1 MDNLFTLINEKYYVG
16 HYLPYNSVGENNSDF
31 NEDDEPLF
39 ILRKSNPRD
48 HFDGK
53 HLFYTFDKSV
63 NGSKEEFEKNYGN
76 PLCEVTVQRS
86 TFVVEENEDK
96 ICLKV
101 FYCGKHRKAGEVFFR
116 KSTKLNYITFNKKT
130 NIFTVGKNT
139 EYHKKR
145 GKGKGS
151 VVRRNSFPIS
161 LTTDGYHSFMN
172 GLDDTKTYNLEITKG
187 INVFLSKIGAE
198 KVLNYTELPMSLF
211 GCLLDKQG
219 VKKPD
224 NWRGYYNVY
233 PKPIKKD
240 YKKYGFKMVDAYMKL
255 NDVSSEK
262 IKKVLHKVQNPCF
275 KSIKMLMDIFGRD
288 FILQRPEE
296 ELCIIFN
303 TKIDES
309 PFQPVRH
316 YFENFSKRD
325 MSNCYQIYL
334 ISKTDHLAST
344 HSFYDHV
351 RFFDILSR
359 NEPIKWMSK
368 TLKEFNA
375 EHSTWSDKVDFY
387 TRGKYSRQYSED
399 FVSYISKPIITTN
412 DEVFTP
418 VVLQTSEEYV
428 NESVHQ
434 SNCVRTY
441 QNRPSSLII
450 SLRKEDGDRASIEY
464 RPSIGKFGMNENQP
478 VHFKRVQTLGRFNN
492 MLDETWDDAI
502 FDLDVRLKTVTL
514 KTWGNPIAEF
524 VTGGGRKEYNFVFDK
539 DGQLNWEH
547 LTNSIDIGDDLPYI
561 DFEW

>member
-39 ILRKSNPRD
+39 TLRKSNPRD

-161 LTTDGYHSFMN
+161 LTTDAYHSFMN
-172 GLDDTKTYNLEITKG
+172 GLDDTQKYNLEIIEG
-187 INVFLSKIGAE
+187 INLFLSKIGAE
-198 KVLNYTELPMSLF
+198 KVLNYIELPMSLF

-224 NWRGYYNVY
+224 NWRGYYNIY
-233 PKPIKKD
+233 PKPTKKD

-539 DGQLNWEH
+539 DGQLNWDH
-547 LTNSIDIGDDLPYI
+547 LTNSIDIGNDLPYI